1 MKNEYGIVG
10 VAHIGLPTNDLKKT
24 IEFYKSLG
32 FEVILETYNEKAKE
46 KVAFLQIQNYCIESF
61 ENGQAVMAD
70 GAYQHVAPLC
80 LSFHLFLLI
89 YFKCTIFS
97 GKSHVLSMICCTRD
111 ILHIYSRPRQPY
123 CSHKIRSAYR
133 LPVTKFL
140 LLFR

>member
-61 ENGQAVMAD
+61 ENGQEVMAD
-70 GAYQHVAPLC
+70 GAYQHVALD
-80 LSFHLFLLI
+80 
-89 YFKCTIFS
+89 
-97 GKSHVLSMICCTRD
+97 VRD
-111 ILHIYSRPRQPY
+111 IEEMYK
-123 CSHKIRSAYR
+123 KICENGYEVITDGIEQ
-133 LPVTKFL
+133 LPFWDNGVKFFMIKGPNEERIEFCQKL
-140 LLFR
+140 

>member
-61 ENGQAVMAD
+61 ENGQSVMAD
-70 GAYQHVAPLC
+70 GAYQHVALD
-80 LSFHLFLLI
+80 
-89 YFKCTIFS
+89 
-97 GKSHVLSMICCTRD
+97 VRD
-111 ILHIYSRPRQPY
+111 IEEMYK
-123 CSHKIRSAYR
+123 KICENGYEVITDGIEQ
-133 LPVTKFL
+133 LPFWDNGVKFFMITGPNEERIEFCQKL
-140 LLFR
+140 

>member
-46 KVAFLQIQNYCIESF
+46 KVAFLQIQNYCIVSF

-70 GAYQHVAPLC
+70 GAYQHVALD
-80 LSFHLFLLI
+80 
-89 YFKCTIFS
+89 
-97 GKSHVLSMICCTRD
+97 VRD
-111 ILHIYSRPRQPY
+111 IEEMYK
-123 CSHKIRSAYR
+123 KICENGYEVITDGIEQ
-133 LPVTKFL
+133 LPFWDNGVKFFMIKGPNEERIEFCQKL
-140 LLFR
+140 

>member
-61 ENGQAVMAD
+61 ENGRAVMAD
-70 GAYQHVAPLC
+70 GAYQHVALD
-80 LSFHLFLLI
+80 
-89 YFKCTIFS
+89 
-97 GKSHVLSMICCTRD
+97 VRD
-111 ILHIYSRPRQPY
+111 IEEMYK
-123 CSHKIRSAYR
+123 KICENGYEVITDGIEQ
-133 LPVTKFL
+133 LPFWDNGVKFFMIKGPNEERIEFCQKL
-140 LLFR
+140 

>member
-61 ENGQAVMAD
+61 GNGQAVMAD
-70 GAYQHVAPLC
+70 GAYQHVALD
-80 LSFHLFLLI
+80 
-89 YFKCTIFS
+89 
-97 GKSHVLSMICCTRD
+97 VRD
-111 ILHIYSRPRQPY
+111 IEEMYK
-123 CSHKIRSAYR
+123 KICENGYEVITDGIEQ
-133 LPVTKFL
+133 LPFWDNGVKFFMIKGPNEERIEFCQKL
-140 LLFR
+140 

>member
-46 KVAFLQIQNYCIESF
+46 KVAFLRIQNYCIESF

-70 GAYQHVAPLC
+70 GAYQHVALD
-80 LSFHLFLLI
+80 
-89 YFKCTIFS
+89 
-97 GKSHVLSMICCTRD
+97 VRD
-111 ILHIYSRPRQPY
+111 IEEMYK
-123 CSHKIRSAYR
+123 KICENGYEVITDGIEQ
-133 LPVTKFL
+133 LPFWDNGVKFFMIKGPNEERIEFCQKL
-140 LLFR
+140 

>member
-61 ENGQAVMAD
+61 ENGQAGMAD
-70 GAYQHVAPLC
+70 GAYQHVALD
-80 LSFHLFLLI
+80 
-89 YFKCTIFS
+89 
-97 GKSHVLSMICCTRD
+97 VRD
-111 ILHIYSRPRQPY
+111 IEEMYK
-123 CSHKIRSAYR
+123 KICENGYEVITDGIEQ
-133 LPVTKFL
+133 LPFWDNGVKFFMIKGPNEERIEFCQKL
-140 LLFR
+140 

>member
-61 ENGQAVMAD
+61 ENGQVVMAD
-70 GAYQHVAPLC
+70 GAYQHVALD
-80 LSFHLFLLI
+80 
-89 YFKCTIFS
+89 
-97 GKSHVLSMICCTRD
+97 VRD
-111 ILHIYSRPRQPY
+111 IEEMYK
-123 CSHKIRSAYR
+123 KICENGYEVITDGIEQ
-133 LPVTKFL
+133 LPFWDNGVKFFMIKGPNEERIEFCQKL
-140 LLFR
+140 

>member
-46 KVAFLQIQNYCIESF
+46 KVAFLKIQNYCIESF

-70 GAYQHVAPLC
+70 GAYQHVALD
-80 LSFHLFLLI
+80 
-89 YFKCTIFS
+89 
-97 GKSHVLSMICCTRD
+97 VRD
-111 ILHIYSRPRQPY
+111 IEEMYK
-123 CSHKIRSAYR
+123 KICENGYEVITDGIEQ
-133 LPVTKFL
+133 LPFWDNGVKFFMIKGPNEERIEFCQKL
-140 LLFR
+140 